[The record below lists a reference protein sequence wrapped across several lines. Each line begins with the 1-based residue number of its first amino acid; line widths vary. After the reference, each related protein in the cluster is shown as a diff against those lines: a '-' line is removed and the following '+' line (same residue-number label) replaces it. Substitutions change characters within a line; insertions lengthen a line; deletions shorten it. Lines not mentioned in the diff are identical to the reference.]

1 MAIAALAALGTQV
14 GMPAAPA
21 SAAPF
26 PSSVLT
32 LTGHGFGHGHGMGQ
46 WGALGYALAQT
57 PYQSIVAHYYGG
69 TTLTALSGPA
79 EATQIGVE
87 ISENNDNT
95 VIVTSGSPFSAAGLS
110 VPGGQAVLMTKNGP
124 GGTWNVTVGGG
135 CAGPWNGPVAANV
148 ANPTA
153 VPSHNPD
160 LGDPATATEALQL
173 CQGGGNL
180 TMRGNIE
187 GSDYQGAPR
196 TVNIVP
202 LEQYVAGVV
211 PNESPSSWGSLGGA
225 GPQGQPWGF
234 QELEAQAVAA
244 RSYAMAGLGSYF
256 GYTDTCD
263 LNCQTYQGIKNESAF
278 GDLAAIG
285 TGGQVMEF
293 PGGAVAATQYSAS
306 TGGFTNPG
314 VNSLGFPAVPDTGD
328 SICVPGACNPNHT
341 WTASVPVST
350 IQATWPQLGTFQ
362 AFNVTA
368 RNGFG
373 DFGGRVTS
381 LTLVG
386 SNQNVTMTGDQFAA
400 GVGLKSNWFTASTQ
414 LNKPV
419 VGMASTADGGGYWL
433 VASDGGI
440 FAFGDAGFFGSTGAI
455 ALNRP
460 IVGMASTPDSRGYW
474 LVASDGGVFSYG
486 DAGFFGSTGALRLN
500 KPVVGMAPTPDG
512 KGYWLVASDGGIFAF
527 GDADFFGS
535 TGAIAL
541 NQPVVGMSTSADGHG
556 YRLVASDGGIF
567 SFGDATFSG
576 SVANQA
582 LLQPV
587 VGMTATPDGD
597 GYWLV
602 ASDGS
607 VFAFGNAAFLGSP
620 SGE

>member
-1 MAIAALAALGTQV
+1 MAVAALGALV

-21 SAAPF
+21 LAAAF
-26 PSSVLT
+26 PSPVLT
-32 LTGHGFGHGHGMGQ
+32 LTGHGYGHGHGMGQ

-69 TTLTALSGPA
+69 TTLSPLSGA
-79 EATQIGVE
+79 ADATQIGVE
-87 ISENNDNT
+87 ISENNNNT

-110 VPGGQAVLMTKNGP
+110 VSAGQAVLMTNNGA

-135 CAGPWNGPVAANV
+135 CAGPWNGAVAPNV

-187 GSDYQGAPR
+187 GTDYQGAPR
-196 TVNIVP
+196 TVNVVP

-211 PNESPSSWGSLGGA
+211 PNESPSYWGALGGA

-263 LNCQTYQGIKNESAF
+263 LSCQTYQGIKNESAA

-314 VNSLGFPAVPDTGD
+314 ANSLGFPAVPDTGD

-341 WTASVPVST
+341 WTASVAVSD
-350 IQATWPQLGTFQ
+350 IQANWPQLGTFQ

-386 SNQNVTMTGDQFAA
+386 SSQNVTMTGDQFAGA
-400 GVGLKSNWFTASTQ
+400 LGLKSNWFTASTV

-419 VGMASTADGGGYWL
+419 VGMAATADGGGYWL
-433 VASDGGI
+433 AASDGGT
-440 FAFGDAGFFGSTGAI
+440 FSYGNASFFGSTGAI

-474 LVASDGGVFSYG
+474 LVASDGGVFSFG
-486 DAGFFGSTGALRLN
+486 DANFFGSTGALRLN
-500 KPVVGMAPTPDG
+500 KPVVGMASTPDG
-512 KGYWLVASDGGIFAF
+512 RGYWLVASDGGIFSF
-527 GDADFFGS
+527 GDAGFFGS

-567 SFGDATFSG
+567 SFGDAAFFG

-582 LLQPV
+582 LLQPI
-587 VGMTATPDGD
+587 VGMTATPDRN

-602 ASDGS
+602 GSDGS
-607 VFAFGNAAFLGSP
+607 VFAFGDAAFLGSP